1 MAERQPGG
9 PLFGISITPSAQ
21 NPQLIFEQA
30 RLADALGLY
39 MVSVQDHP
47 YNAAFLDTW
56 TLLSALGSVT
66 QHVRLMPNVVNLP
79 LRPPAVLAKSAATL
93 DILTNGRCEMGLG
106 TGAFW
111 EGIVAYGGPQRSP
124 AQAVDA
130 LVEAMQ
136 VMRAL
141 WRPVSPQQQAVSFP
155 GKYYQLHEAQPGPE
169 PRHAIGIWLGA
180 LGPRMLRVTGQRADG
195 WIPSSSYIPPDKML
209 PLQDAIDEA
218 AQQAG
223 RSPADIHRAYNVM
236 GIILRSDAPQARA
249 RRPGILV
256 GPVSNWVDELTR
268 YYRDLRVDSFHF
280 WPRTGEEE
288 AQIRLFAEEVVPAVR
303 RNLA

>member
-9 PLFGISITPSAQ
+9 PLFGISITPTAQ
-21 NPQLIFEQA
+21 NPQLIFDQA
-30 RLADALGLY
+30 RLADDLNLY

-47 YNAAFLDTW
+47 YNAAFFDTW

-93 DILTNGRCEMGLG
+93 DILTNGRFEMGLG
-106 TGAFW
+106 AGAFW
-111 EGIVAYGGPQRSP
+111 EGVVAYGGPQRSP
-124 AQAVDA
+124 GQAVDA

-141 WRPVSPQQQAVSFP
+141 WQPAGPRQQAVSFS
-155 GKYYQLHEAQPGPE
+155 GKYYQLNEAQPGPV
-169 PRHAIGIWLGA
+169 PRHSIGIWLGA
-180 LGPRMLRVTGQRADG
+180 LGPRMLHITGQLADG
-195 WIPSSSYIPPDKML
+195 WIPSSSYIPPGDIL
-209 PLQDAIDEA
+209 PRQDAIDEA

-223 RSPADIHRAYNVM
+223 RSPAAIHRAYNVM
-236 GIILRSDAPQARA
+236 GIILRPGAPQTRA
-249 RRPGILV
+249 RRPGIIV
-256 GPVSNWVDELTR
+256 GPISHWVDELTR
-268 YYRDLRVDSFHF
+268 YYRDLRMDSFHF
-280 WPRTGEEE
+280 WPHAGEEE

-303 RNLA
+303 KNLA